1 MVERKMSPYL
11 SEWKKN
17 KNKECLLVIGA
28 RQVGKTFII
37 RDFAAKNYEYF
48 VELNF
53 VDNPEYKD
61 IFDGNLNMNSLI
73 EKISL
78 KNNKFRF
85 VPGKTLIFLDEIQKC
100 GNARTALKFIAEDNR
115 FDCIAS
121 GSMLGIALKTVS
133 SAPVGYERIVE
144 MYSLDFEEFLWALGY
159 DKNATKTINEHFNNK
174 TQVDD
179 FINNTFLDL
188 YRKYIVVGGMP
199 KVVEQFVLTKNYGVV
214 HEEQEKIYKSY
225 LADITQYSE
234 IAEKELIKKCYL
246 SLPKQLAKKNKKF
259 QYSTI
264 EKGGRSSKYLSSI
277 DWLIDAGLVIKC
289 VNVSTPKF
297 PLIAYASDDYFKIY
311 STDIGLLTY
320 MYGFSMKE
328 AIIDNTISGLVKG
341 AIYENAVADIL
352 LKKKI
357 PLYYYKKDGS
367 KQEVEFLIND
377 KHHIIPLEVKAG
389 NTASY
394 SLNEFIEKEK
404 PPYAYK
410 FISGNVGVY
419 GPKITLPLY
428 MTMFL

>member
-1 MVERKMSPYL
+1 MSAYL
-11 SEWKKN
+11 KEWKSTKD
-17 KNKECLLVIGA
+17 KECLLIIGA

-37 RDFAAKNYEYF
+37 RDFAAKNYEHL

-61 IFDGNLNMNSLI
+61 VFNGSLNMDSLI

-78 KNNKFRF
+78 RNNKFRF

-133 SAPVGYERIVE
+133 SVPVGFERIVE
-144 MYSLDFEEFLWALGY
+144 MFSLDFEEFLWAQGY
-159 DKNATKTINEHFNNK
+159 EKDVTKTIYDHFHTK
-174 TQVDD
+174 TPVDD
-179 FINNTFLDL
+179 LINNTFLDL
-188 YRKYIVVGGMP
+188 FRKYIVVGGMP
-199 KVVEQFVLTKNYGVV
+199 KVVEQFVLTKNYGIV
-214 HEEQEKIYKSY
+214 HEEQDKIYKSY
-225 LADITQYSE
+225 LDDITQYSE
-234 IAEKELIKKCYL
+234 IPEKELIRKCYL
-246 SLPKQLAKKNKKF
+246 SLPKQLAKENKKF

-264 EKGGRSSKYLSSI
+264 EKGARSSKYLSSI

-289 VNVSTPKF
+289 VNVSAPKF
-297 PLIAYASDDYFKIY
+297 PLIAYASDDYYKIY

-328 AIIDNTISGLVKG
+328 AIIYNTISGPVKG
-341 AIYENAVADIL
+341 ALYENAVADIL

-357 PLYYYKKDGS
+357 ALYYYKKDES
-367 KQEVEFLIND
+367 KQEIEFLIND

-389 NTASY
+389 NSASY

-404 PPYAYK
+404 PPYGYK
-410 FISGNVGVY
+410 FITGNIGVASE
-419 GPKITLPLY
+419 KITLPLY
-428 MTMFL
+428 MAMFL